1 MKIVDYQLYT
11 FNLPLKKTLRINNK
25 NIENRNGIVI
35 EFTSKN
41 GYKGYGEYAPLPG
54 LGNQISIE
62 EINKIKKRCDRL
74 INIDFINIKQI
85 FENVKW
91 ILNEKNK
98 FRISVE
104 FALLDLLSN
113 ESEQPIRYILDRNPG
128 DSIKINALIDS
139 LDKDAHEKVHDLINQ
154 GFKVF
159 KLKVGRHNI
168 EEEIHIV
175 NSISRSLP
183 EYCQLR
189 LDANRCW
196 KFSEAVG
203 FINNIELQKI
213 EYIEEP
219 LSDYRRLPELIDE
232 TKISIALDESLY
244 QSGYLLNNARAFVIK
259 PFMFKSLKDVLDLV
273 THANKNETDVVF
285 SDIFSS
291 GLGVYQQ
298 LELAASLNSDTAM
311 GFDTYRWLKSDI
323 LKNNIKFDSHVIKL
337 NEINRELD
345 FSKLKVILK

>member
-1 MKIVDYQLYT
+1 
-11 FNLPLKKTLRINNK
+11 
-25 NIENRNGIVI
+25 
-35 EFTSKN
+35 
-41 GYKGYGEYAPLPG
+41 
-54 LGNQISIE
+54 
-62 EINKIKKRCDRL
+62 
-74 INIDFINIKQI
+74 
-85 FENVKW
+85 
-91 ILNEKNK
+91 
-98 FRISVE
+98 
-104 FALLDLLSN
+104 
-113 ESEQPIRYILDRNPG
+113 
-128 DSIKINALIDS
+128 LIDS